1 MQNRLPEGFL
11 WGGATAANQYEGG
24 YLSGGKGLSTSDA
37 ITGGSHTT
45 PRMITYKTKDGQIG
59 RVTREQAL
67 PEGAVG
73 YVDPKQYYPSHVA
86 TDFYHHYKEDI
97 ALFAEMGFKCFR
109 LSIVWSRICPNG
121 MYDVNEEGL
130 TFYDKVFDE
139 CLKYGIEPVVT
150 INHFDTPMYLADEYD
165 GWSSSKLIGFYV
177 FFCETIFRRY
187 KDKVKYWMTFNE
199 INFLRSWTQIGI
211 HNNDAATKAKAHK
224 NIFLASAKATKL
236 GHEINPDFKIG
247 MMVSYIPSYP
257 MTCRPEDMWESMKF
271 NHEREFFMDV
281 QCRGEYPNYRLKEYE
296 RLGIELTLS
305 EEEKGVLKAG
315 TVDYIGFS
323 YYMSTVSTIDKDA
336 AKTSGNQV
344 MAYRNPYLKESEW
357 GWAVDPLGLRISLN
371 QIYDRYHLPMFIV
384 ENGFG
389 AVDQIEEDGSI
400 QDDYRIDYFRQHIQA
415 MKDAVILD
423 GVELMGYTP
432 WGCID
437 VVSSGTGEMK
447 KRYGFIY
454 VDMDDS
460 GKGTLKR
467 TKKKSFE
474 WYKKVIATNGEDLD

>member
-1 MQNRLPEGFL
+1 MNNRLPDGFL

-24 YLSGGKGLSTSDA
+24 YLSGGKGLSTLDA
-37 ITGGSHTT
+37 ITGGSHTS
-45 PRMITYKTKDGQIG
+45 PRMITFRTAEGELKKVTK
-59 RVTREQAL
+59 EQAL
-67 PEGAVG
+67 PEGATG
-73 YVDPKQYYPSHVA
+73 YIDPDLYYPSHVA

-130 TFYDKVFDE
+130 QFYDNVFDE

-165 GWSSSKLIGFYV
+165 GWASRDLIDFYV
-177 FFCETIFRRY
+177 FFCKTIFERY
-187 KDKVKYWMTFNE
+187 KNKVKYWMTFNE

-211 HNNDAATKAKAHK
+211 HNNDPATKAQAHHHL
-224 NIFLASAKATKL
+224 FVASAKAVQL
-236 GHEINPDFKIG
+236 GHSINPDFKIG

-257 MTCRPEDMWESMKF
+257 MSCRPEDVWEAIDF
-271 NHEREFFMDV
+271 NHEKEFFMDV
-281 QCRGEYPNYRLKEYE
+281 QCRGVYPNYRLKMYE
-296 RLGIELTLS
+296 RLGIDVKMEPEDARILRN
-305 EEEKGVLKAG
+305 E

-323 YYMSTVSTIDKDA
+323 YYMSTVSTTDKNA
-336 AKTSGNQV
+336 EMTGGNQI
-344 MAYRNPYLKESEW
+344 MAYRNPYLKQSEW

-371 QIYDRYHLPMFIV
+371 QIYDRYRLPMFIV

-389 AVDQIEEDGSI
+389 AVDTIEPDGTI
-400 QDDYRIDYFRQHIQA
+400 NDDYRIDYFRQHIQA
-415 MKDAVILD
+415 MKDAVLID
-423 GVELMGYTP
+423 GVDLMGYLP

-437 VVSSGTGEMK
+437 LVSAGTGEMK

-454 VDMDDS
+454 VDMDDQ
-460 GKGTLKR
+460 GHGTLNR
-467 TKKKSFE
+467 MKKKSFY
-474 WYKKVIATNGEDLD
+474 WYKHVIETNGEEL